1 MLLKLHHSSSFK
13 LPSPPRAQ
21 ASHTISQ
28 YLNINPTTA
37 STTRN
42 SSLSNLKQEAG
53 SSHVW
58 LESYSQASRAL
69 LNDWPLMPPEDTTQ
83 FVVDTDTDEDAGVL
97 TRESVLELTE
107 LKLEEEEEESN
118 STVSVESNLAS
129 MIYDSSK
136 PVGDEALTVDRSESI
151 RLEEKR
157 AENVSG

>member
-1 MLLKLHHSSSFK
+1 M
-13 LPSPPRAQ
+13 
-21 ASHTISQ
+21 
-28 YLNINPTTA
+28 
-37 STTRN
+37 
-42 SSLSNLKQEAG
+42 
-53 SSHVW
+53 
-58 LESYSQASRAL
+58 
-69 LNDWPLMPPEDTTQ
+69 NDWPLMPPEDTTQ

-107 LKLEEEEEESN
+107 LKLEEEEGESN

>member
-1 MLLKLHHSSSFK
+1 M
-13 LPSPPRAQ
+13 
-21 ASHTISQ
+21 
-28 YLNINPTTA
+28 
-37 STTRN
+37 
-42 SSLSNLKQEAG
+42 
-53 SSHVW
+53 
-58 LESYSQASRAL
+58 
-69 LNDWPLMPPEDTTQ
+69 NDWPLMPPEDTTQ